1 MVAEIGD
8 PTGDTGTG
16 AGETLSETHR
26 DRTMGA
32 AQNLVAEKVVPLM
45 VEMEIT
51 VKAEVREGGMV
62 TTPTPPPSTNT
73 GRKCGAAVRSVGKEV
88 GWRRGNN

>member
-16 AGETLSETHR
+16 AGETLPETHR
-26 DRTMGA
+26 DRTMGT

-51 VKAEVREGGMV
+51 AEAEVREGGMV
-62 TTPTPPPSTNT
+62 TTPTPPSPPIRAENV
-73 GRKCGAAVRSVGKEV
+73 GRRSDLSG
-88 GWRRGNN
+88 RR